1 MQPGPSPI
9 EKALAHPDPEALAS
23 EALDKANS
31 NAGRNVYLARDAE
44 WTLAQARHAAQH
56 RKAALRGLPIALK
69 DCFDLAGFTTSCGSR
84 YYAEINPAAEED
96 SWVAERLKQ
105 AGAVITGKT
114 HMQQLAYGITGENA
128 DYGDCVQPADA
139 TSLTGGSSSGS
150 AAAVQEGSAIA
161 AIGTDT
167 GGSIRVPAAL
177 CGLAGYRASHGL
189 GDWRGGAHLAQ
200 SFDTIGWLCRD
211 LRDLPRLAQAVFE
224 LPAPT
229 PNDNPIVVGRV
240 SGALLND
247 CEPSVMDAMEHTL
260 QQIAAGGAAVVDIDP
275 FFWTEAFE
283 IYAPLQAIEAAK
295 LHAGRFEYFEPGI
308 ADRLRWGASIP
319 SDEARAL
326 EARHRSFVSETIAL
340 MSGVDFL
347 LMPALPLPRLAA
359 GADHS
364 AVRAKILRYTT
375 PASLA
380 GLPSVVLPAKPCGMQ
395 LLAPRFEDR
404 RLLAFAASLAAF
416 LP

>member
-1 MQPGPSPI
+1 MKTGQSPI
-9 EKALAHPDPEALAS
+9 EELLSQPMDAEQLALQALAKS
-23 EALDKANS
+23 NS
-31 NAGRNVYLARDAE
+31 NASHNVYLSRDE
-44 WTLAQARHAAQH
+44 KWTLTQASDAARGPLH
-56 RKAALRGLPIALK
+56 GLPIALK
-69 DCFDLAGFTTSCGSR
+69 DCFDLAGFVTSCGSR
-84 YYAEINPAAEED
+84 YYAESNPPAAED

-139 TSLTGGSSSGS
+139 ASLTGGSSSGS

-189 GDWRGGAHLAQ
+189 GDWRGGAHLAP

-211 LRDLPRLAQAVFE
+211 LRDLPHLAEALFE
-224 LPAPT
+224 LPGAT
-229 PNDNPIVVGRV
+229 PSDNPVIVGRIT
-240 SGALLND
+240 GPLLED
-247 CEPSVMDAMEHTL
+247 CDPSVLDAMERTL
-260 QQIAAGGAAVVDIDP
+260 QQIVASGAQVVDVDP
-275 FFWTEAFE
+275 RFWTDAFE
-283 IYAPLQAIEAAK
+283 IYAPLQAIEAAR
-295 LHAGRFEYFEPGI
+295 LHAGRFEHFEPGI
-308 ADRLRWGASIP
+308 AERLRWGASIRP
-319 SDEARAL
+319 DEARKL

-340 MSGVDFL
+340 MSRVDFL
-347 LMPALPLPRLAA
+347 LMPALPLARLAA
-359 GADHS
+359 GVDHS
-364 AVRAKILRYTT
+364 TVRARILRYTT

-380 GLPSVVLPAKPCGMQ
+380 GLPSIVLPAQPCGMQ

-404 RLLAFAASLAAF
+404 RLLRFAAHLAAF
-416 LP
+416 LS